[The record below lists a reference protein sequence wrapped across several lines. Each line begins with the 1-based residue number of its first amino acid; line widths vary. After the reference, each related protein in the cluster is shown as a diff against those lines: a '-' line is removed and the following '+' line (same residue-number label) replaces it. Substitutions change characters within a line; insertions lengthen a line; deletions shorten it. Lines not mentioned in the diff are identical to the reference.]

1 MGIVS
6 TKLRNSAR
14 GQPCAMQIPGICN
27 HDRET
32 TVLAHLPSETK
43 GMGNKSHDFFAVFAC
58 SECHYHLD
66 NNRLSE
72 LDRLYFSLRALMR
85 TWEIWVS
92 LGLVFIP
99 ADAAR
104 SKPSPKIVARRH
116 IATGETI
123 R

>member
-14 GQPCAMQIPGICN
+14 GQQCTFQIPGICN

-43 GMGNKSHDFFAVFAC
+43 GMGNKSHDFFAVFSC
-58 SECHYHLD
+58 SECHYAID
-66 NNRLSE
+66 NHRLSE
-72 LDRLYFSLRALMR
+72 LDGLYFSIRALMR

-92 LGLVFIP
+92 SGLVLIP
-99 ADAAR
+99 VDTAQ
-104 SKPSPKIVARRH
+104 SKPSSKILPRRH
-116 IATGETI
+116 ITTGETI

>member
-14 GQPCAMQIPGICN
+14 GQKCTLAIPGICN
-27 HDRET
+27 CDPDT

-43 GMGNKSHDFFAVFAC
+43 GAGNKSHDFFAVFSC

-66 NNRLSE
+66 NHRLSD
-72 LDRLYFSLRALMR
+72 LDSLYFSLRALMR
-85 TWEIWVS
+85 TWEIWISDGQIV
-92 LGLVFIP
+92 VP
-99 ADAAR
+99 VDASR
-104 SKPSPKIVARRH
+104 PKPLSKTFARRH
-116 IATGETI
+116 IATGEII